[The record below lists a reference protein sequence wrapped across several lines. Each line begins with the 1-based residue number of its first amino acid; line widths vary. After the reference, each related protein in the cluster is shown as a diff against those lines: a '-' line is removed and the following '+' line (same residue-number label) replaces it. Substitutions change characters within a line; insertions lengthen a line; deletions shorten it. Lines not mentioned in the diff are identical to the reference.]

1 MHTINDIMIVFTIS
15 STATI
20 ISTGIATI
28 ITSCLTV
35 EPDRLLGQGTGRC
48 SCR

>member
-1 MHTINDIMIVFTIS
+1 MHTINDTMIVSTIS

-20 ISTGIATI
+20 ILTGITTSS
-28 ITSCLTV
+28 TSCLTV